1 MTVIPEA
8 ATRATTVPW
17 SLMAFQWLT
26 MRIQEEKERR
36 ELRAKHLARLPGALQ
51 ELHDQLAECVTAYTN
66 NFGSGSAAIV
76 LMPNLIRVTVRQQ
89 LDGGSEP
96 GPKVEVSAVPEM
108 PGFRIVRDD
117 LTQEIEVGLLPSDK
131 LFYRDHVADK
141 YINMDELTRRILDR
155 VLFPG
160 LREQ

>member
-1 MTVIPEA
+1 
-8 ATRATTVPW
+8 
-17 SLMAFQWLT
+17 

-51 ELHDQLAECVTAYTN
+51 ELHDQLAECVKAYTDI
-66 NFGSGSAAIV
+66 FGDPSADIV
-76 LMPNLIRVTVRQQ
+76 QMPNMIRVTVREQV
-89 LDGGSEP
+89 DGGWKP
-96 GPKVEVSAVPEM
+96 TAKVEVSAIPEL
-108 PGFRIVRDD
+108 PGFRIVRGE
-117 LTQEIEVGLLPSDK
+117 LTTEIEVGLLPSDK
-131 LFYRDHVADK
+131 LFYRDHEADK